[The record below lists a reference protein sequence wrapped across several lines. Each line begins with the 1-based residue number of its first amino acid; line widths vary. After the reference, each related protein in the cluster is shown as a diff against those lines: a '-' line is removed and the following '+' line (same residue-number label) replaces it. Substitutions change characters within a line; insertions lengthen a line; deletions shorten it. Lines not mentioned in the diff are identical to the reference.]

1 MRQVGPCVSQ
11 EFRYL
16 DLTFCRRKYLNTS
29 NNCAKFKPNPWFEH
43 YHTLPDSLM
52 DTLLSYLYRLITGI
66 GENLS
71 REIV

>member
-1 MRQVGPCVSQ
+1 MYLGVSMFGPNF
-11 EFRYL
+11 FRG
-16 DLTFCRRKYLNTS
+16 KHLNTS
-29 NNCAKFKPNPWFEH
+29 NNCAKFKPNTWFEH

-52 DTLLSYLYRLITGI
+52 DTVLSYLYRLITEN